1 MGMAQFV
8 VTAIFGVLFLVLVA
22 KHQQMKWAFR
32 IDPNEMVRGDVRLQ
46 VGVTDV
52 DISTLEAGFGG
63 GPAGGGLCMP
73 DGVRPANRGG
83 SSQRDALLGVA
94 GEGGRVPELR
104 NAGSAAVGAL
114 PSGSSL
120 EGAADAV

>member
-1 MGMAQFV
+1 MHGN
-8 VTAIFGVLFLVLVA
+8 L
-22 KHQQMKWAFR
+22 R
-32 IDPNEMVRGDVRLQ
+32 R
-46 VGVTDV
+46 
-52 DISTLEAGFGG
+52 
-63 GPAGGGLCMP
+63 
-73 DGVRPANRGG
+73 ANRGG

-104 NAGSAAVGAL
+104 NASSAAIGAL